1 MGTQGREEADH
12 LTHLARLERF
22 PERHHV
28 FQALRIIEAQ
38 YTGGSRLGQSRRPRQ
53 DAVRLGQAPEL
64 AFPDTTLARFRPA
77 ADDRPGALINL
88 FFGFFGPHGPLPLHL
103 TEYARD
109 RLHNARD
116 GTLVAF
122 ANMLTHRPMSLLY
135 RAWVTGQPAAS
146 FDRGPGEGMD
156 AQVAALAGYA
166 GSALAR
172 RDAMPDMA
180 KRHFTAMLG
189 AVPASAEGLEAI
201 LSSFFATGVEVE
213 QFVGSWLELPP
224 EDRCR
229 LGAPATL
236 GGSASLGS
244 RVWSRMAKFRLRIG
258 PLGLEAYRRL
268 LPEGEDLARLAAIV
282 RNHVGDSLD
291 WDANLVLRA
300 EEVPAAQLGA
310 DTRLGQTSWIG
321 TRPGGKDAAD
331 LFLAPVR
338 GNVEEA
344 AA

>member
-1 MGTQGREEADH
+1 MGTESREEADH

-38 YTGGSRLGQSRRPRQ
+38 YADSARLGRSRRPRQ

-64 AFPDTTLARFRPA
+64 GYPDTTLTRFRPA
-77 ADDRPGALINL
+77 ADGQPGQLINL

-103 TEYARD
+103 TEYVRD
-109 RLHNARD
+109 RLHNERD

-166 GSALAR
+166 GPALTR

-189 AVPASAEGLEAI
+189 GSPANAEGLEAI
-201 LSSFFATGVEVE
+201 LSSFFDAGVEVE
-213 QFVGSWLELPP
+213 QFVGSWLELAPD
-224 EDRCR
+224 DRWR
-229 LGAPATL
+229 LGTPATL

-244 RVWSRMAKFRLRIG
+244 RVWSRMAKFRLRVG

-268 LPEGEDLARLAAIV
+268 LPGEPDLARLAAIV
-282 RNHVGDSLD
+282 RNHAGDALD
-291 WDANLVLRA
+291 WDVNLVLRA
-300 EEVPAAQLGA
+300 DEVPAAQLGA
-310 DTRLGQTSWIG
+310 DARLGQTSWIG
-321 TRPGGKDAAD
+321 TRAGGQDAAD
-331 LFLAPVR
+331 LFLAPGR
-338 GNVEEA
+338 GNVEA
-344 AA
+344 AVA